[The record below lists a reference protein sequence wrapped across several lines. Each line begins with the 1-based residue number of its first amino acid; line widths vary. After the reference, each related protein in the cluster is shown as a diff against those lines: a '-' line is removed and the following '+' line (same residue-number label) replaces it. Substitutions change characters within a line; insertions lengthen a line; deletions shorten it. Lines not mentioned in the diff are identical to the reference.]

1 MLGVNLLRGITLLNP
16 RRGAGR
22 APTRGARGIPQLSPP
37 VRGAKHQPD
46 VDVMRAGGRR
56 DLATMKRSYEQAD
69 GATTLR

>member
-1 MLGVNLLRGITLLNP
+1 VERGGYHSY
-16 RRGAGR
+16 RRLFVER
-22 APTRGARGIPQLSPP
+22 
-37 VRGAKHQPD
+37 KHQPD